1 MSKPFCRKCLL
12 GELNEDD
19 YIRSLKDYISSYP
32 QEKRCSDNEYRR
44 RLDICKRCIHLS
56 NAMCAQCGCYVELR
70 ALKKE
75 MYCPDYGNRWKAN

>member
-19 YIRSLKDYISSYP
+19 YIRSLKDYISAYP
-32 QEKRCSDNEYRR
+32 QEKRCSDKEYRR
-44 RLDICKRCIHLS
+44 RLDICKNCIHLS

-70 ALKKE
+70 ALKKG
-75 MYCPDYGNRWKAN
+75 MYCPDYGDRWKTD